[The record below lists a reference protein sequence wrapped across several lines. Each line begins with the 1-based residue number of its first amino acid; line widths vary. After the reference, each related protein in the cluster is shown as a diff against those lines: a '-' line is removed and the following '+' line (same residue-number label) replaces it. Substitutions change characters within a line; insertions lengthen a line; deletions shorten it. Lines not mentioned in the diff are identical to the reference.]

1 MQFLTVYLTL
11 SHVQSCT
18 AQQTIK
24 TALGGA
30 RALPS
35 PSPRFIVCWVP
46 PPRHTHRET
55 FRAGEAGGMGG
66 EPGFGQRGA
75 AAVQPVAAPK
85 TRVRVLF
92 RRQAEEEYEEEM
104 RHPADAGSSDGA
116 RCCRCA
122 VPGASFLYS
131 PAIHTQGNIQ
141 GRGGRRDGGAGAC
154 PGFGQR
160 GAAAVQPAAA
170 LKTRVRVLF
179 RRQAEEDYE
188 EDMRHPADGGSSDG
202 ARCCS
207 DGARCCRCAVPGA
220 SFLCMPGGQGAGVG
234 GREKDGGDTP
244 PVAPA
249 VPVVERDAEGGGGGG
264 LTDGPRDGQT
274 NRGSN
279 PRPRRA
285 PAMAHT
291 TRPSMPLTR
300 IGAKIV

>member
-1 MQFLTVYLTL
+1 MHYRRLRLDL
-11 SHVQSCT
+11 SCAGCHHPATHTQRN
-18 AQQTIK
+18 I
-24 TALGGA
+24 LGRGS
-30 RALPS
+30 R
-35 PSPRFIVCWVP
+35 RD
-46 PPRHTHRET
+46 
-55 FRAGEAGGMGG
+55 G
-66 EPGFGQRGA
+66 EPEFGQRGA
-75 AAVQPVAAPK
+75 AAVQPVTALK

-104 RHPADAGSSDGA
+104 RHPADGGSSDGA
-116 RCCRCA
+116 LCCRCA
-122 VPGASFLYS
+122 VPGASFLY
-131 PAIHTQGNIQ
+131 PRAIHTQRNIQ
-141 GRGGRRDGGAGAC
+141 GRGGRRDGGTGVW

-202 ARCCS
+202 ARCC
-207 DGARCCRCAVPGA
+207 RCAVPGA
-220 SFLCMPGGQGAGVG
+220 SFLCVPGGWGKGS
-234 GREKDGGDTP
+234 EKDGGDTP

-249 VPVVERDAEGGGGGG
+249 VPVVERDAEGGGGEG
-264 LTDGPRDGQT
+264 LIDGPLDGQT